1 MSEITAMFYRD
12 VREMK
17 RISYHSK
24 RSGRSSRWI
33 DGTTGKTRKELQQ
46 LNSEMKVYIMD
57 KLLTRQ
63 EFYALDRDM
72 QKQMMEHWRN
82 TKTTTEIRKALE
94 LSAGGFYSLLKRL
107 DLPTNINGKF
117 GRGNEENRK
126 APEVQEVTDNKPEIV
141 YPEIVNS
148 ETVSHEE
155 IELIENFLDFTDQ
168 DTGEGIARRLNA
180 VLGLVD
186 DDGKYLMTI
195 SIKKVVK
202 K

>member
-1 MSEITAMFYRD
+1 
-12 VREMK
+12 MK
-17 RISYHSK
+17 RIGYQSK
-24 RSGRSSRWI
+24 HSGRSSRWI
-33 DGTTGKTRKELQQ
+33 DGTTGKTYKELQQ
-46 LNSEMKVYIMD
+46 LNSETKVYIMD

-94 LSAGGFYSLLKRL
+94 LSAGGFYYLLKRL

-117 GRGNEENRK
+117 GRGNEENNK
-126 APEVQEVTDNKPEIV
+126 ATEVQEVASNEVEVMKPEVI
-141 YPEIVNS
+141 
-148 ETVSHEE
+148 EE
-155 IELIENFLDFTDQ
+155 SLESLLEFTDQ
-168 DTGEGIARRLNA
+168 DMGEGIVKRLNA
-180 VLGLVD
+180 VSGLINN
-186 DDGKYLMTI
+186 DGKYLMTI

>member
-1 MSEITAMFYRD
+1 MVSEITAMFYRD

-17 RISYHSK
+17 RIGYHSK

-33 DGTTGKTRKELQQ
+33 DGTTGKTYKELQQ
-46 LNSEMKVYIMD
+46 LNSETKVYIMD

-117 GRGNEENRK
+117 GRGNEENNK
-126 APEVQEVTDNKPEIV
+126 ATEVQEVASNEVEVMKPEVI
-141 YPEIVNS
+141 
-148 ETVSHEE
+148 EE
-155 IELIENFLDFTDQ
+155 SLESLLEFTDQ
-168 DTGEGIARRLNA
+168 DMGEGIVKRLNA
-180 VLGLVD
+180 VSGLINN
-186 DDGKYLMTI
+186 DGKYLMTI